1 MPAQTSDRFVHA
13 TLVSELIDFHAQQT
27 LAAKAE
33 TAALLQE
40 SVRNAGIAYTATD
53 LAEDGAADLTD
64 ALRAMKNG
72 KFGVA
77 EGLISATLDAL
88 NALRAELACSKVTK

>member
-1 MPAQTSDRFVHA
+1 MPAQTSDRFVNTVLA
-13 TLVSELIDFHAQQT
+13 STLIEFHAKQT
-27 LAAKAE
+27 ADAKALH
-33 TAALLQE
+33 AALLQE

-53 LAEDGAADLTD
+53 LAECGASDLTD